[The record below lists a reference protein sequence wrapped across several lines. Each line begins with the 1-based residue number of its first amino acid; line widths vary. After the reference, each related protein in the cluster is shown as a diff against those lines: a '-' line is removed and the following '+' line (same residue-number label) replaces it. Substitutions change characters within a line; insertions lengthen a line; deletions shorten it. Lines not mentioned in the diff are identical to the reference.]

1 MTIGQS
7 NPLGDMLKKSMKE
20 HSLSMRKLGERT
32 GMDTATI
39 SRIINGKQPA
49 KIHHLTSFS
58 KHLSIPVEQLMEA
71 VGVEFGKLSTVPVVP
86 IGDELQEDSLQ
97 FILKSIQLLD
107 YPFTKEHVRLELD
120 KYEQYAQTNEGDR
133 MIRDNFHAK
142 VKEVSGWGPFI
153 DQLNDTYTQY
163 CSEQATVEER
173 AVLGSALLYFI
184 LSADI
189 IPDYLFP
196 IGYIDDVMA
205 VQLAMERLAALQ
217 AAERI
222 VEK

>member
-1 MTIGQS
+1 MVQS
-7 NPLGDMLKKSMKE
+7 NPLGDILKKCMKE
-20 HSLSMRKLGERT
+20 QSLSMRKLSEQT

-49 KIHHLTSFS
+49 KIHHLTSFA

-71 VGVEFGKLSTVPVVP
+71 VGVEFGKLESVPVEP
-86 IGDELQEDSLQ
+86 TGDELKEDTIQ
-97 FILKSIQLLD
+97 FIVKSIQLLD
-107 YPFTKEHVRLELD
+107 YPFTKEHVRQELD
-120 KYEQYAQTNEGDR
+120 KYEQYAQTDEGDR

-153 DQLNDTYTQY
+153 DQLHDAYEQY
-163 CSEQATVEER
+163 CSDQATREER
-173 AVLGSALLYFI
+173 AILGSALLYFI

-196 IGYIDDVMA
+196 IGYIDDAMA
-205 VQLAMERLAALQ
+205 VQLAMERLSDLQ
-217 AAERI
+217 ASQRLAE
-222 VEK
+222 K